1 MTEADNEKEKRAKE
15 EVKEKL
21 MRVNESEGVRA
32 GTTDR
37 QIDG

>member
-1 MTEADNEKEKRAKE
+1 MTEVDNEKEKRAKE

-21 MRVNESEGVRA
+21 MRVNESEGTGE

-37 QIDG
+37 